1 MRRVVER
8 AAGLLLIY
16 LLVLTS
22 LRPGDLLVGAALSLA
37 IAYALRVPES
47 GDARPPLLSRAPAA
61 LAVAAVTIAEV
72 VRGSWRVGRF
82 CLGRPA
88 SPGLVE
94 IPREGRSPA
103 AVALWGVL
111 TGEAPDEVV
120 VDVDEERGTLLVH
133 LLEAGD
139 PDGVRE
145 RHSRERPRQRRVAG

>member
-8 AAGLLLIY
+8 AAGLTLIY

-22 LRPGDLLVGAALSLA
+22 VRPGDLLVGAALSLA
-37 IAYALRVPES
+37 VAYALRVPES
-47 GDARPPLLSRAPAA
+47 GAAHLPIRSRLPAA
-61 LAVAAVTIAEV
+61 LGVAGATIAEV
-72 VRGSWRVGRF
+72 VRGSWQVSRF

-94 IPREGRSPA
+94 IPREDRSPA

-133 LLEAGD
+133 VLDAGD
-139 PDGVRE
+139 PDGIRA
-145 RHSRERPRQRRVAG
+145 RHSRDRVRQRRVVG